1 MRYILIISGRGGKM
15 YFTDL
20 LLVLILSRYYYL
32 DIVGKEVICGEG
44 IILISL
50 ALKIWSLR
58 DKLFKNKK

>member
-1 MRYILIISGRGGKM
+1 M
-15 YFTDL
+15 YSTDL